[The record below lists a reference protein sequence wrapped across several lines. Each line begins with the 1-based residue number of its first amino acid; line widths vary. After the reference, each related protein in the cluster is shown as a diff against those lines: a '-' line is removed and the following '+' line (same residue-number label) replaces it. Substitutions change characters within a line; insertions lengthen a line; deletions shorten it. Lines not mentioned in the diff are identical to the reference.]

1 MPKLCNLLNILL
13 GCCAVA
19 VLLVA
24 IGVTAAVA
32 DTERDD
38 APSAAHTDTN
48 HVQHN
53 DHSEDDHPEGIHFED
68 DIVDENKGHDDDHEG
83 HEDEGLVEVTPE
95 AIDMAGITLAT
106 ADLGQIGHAI
116 NLPGEV
122 GFDEDRLVHLT
133 PRFGGIARE
142 IRFRVGD
149 YVNAGDTVA
158 VVESNESLN
167 AYAIIALISG
177 RVIDRHVTLG
187 EFVSAEHRIF
197 TIADLSKVW
206 VNLAVYPRDA
216 ERIKPGQ
223 QVSLKAIGSERTA
236 DGTIQYVTPI
246 LDATTRSIT
255 ARVVLPNPDNIWRP
269 GTFVQARV
277 STGLGDEGLIID
289 NNALQVL
296 DNEKTVFIPAGP
308 GRYRSVAV
316 TVGESD
322 GRFTRILSGLEA
334 GTKYVVAGAFE
345 LKAKIVTSSLG
356 GHAGHGH

>member
-1 MPKLCNLLNILL
+1 MLKQQNRFNTLL

-19 VLLVA
+19 LLLIAVGP
-24 IGVTAAVA
+24 IAAVA
-32 DTERDD
+32 DTEREDTT
-38 APSAAHTDTN
+38 SAAHIDTD
-48 HVQHN
+48 HVQLAAPDHADD
-53 DHSEDDHPEGIHFED
+53 DHSEGG
-68 DIVDENKGHDDDHEG
+68 IVDENEEHDENHEG
-83 HEDEGLVEVTPE
+83 HEDEGIIEVTPE
-95 AIDMAGITLAT
+95 AIDMAGIALAT
-106 ADLGQIGHAI
+106 VNRGQIGSAV

-149 YVNAGDTVA
+149 YVEAGDTVA
-158 VVESNESLN
+158 VVESNESLHT
-167 AYAIIALISG
+167 YAITALISG
-177 RVIDRHVTLG
+177 RIIDRHVTLG
-187 EFVSAEHRIF
+187 EFVSEEHSIY

-216 ERIKPGQ
+216 DRIKPGQ
-223 QVSLKAIGSERTA
+223 QVSIKAIGSENTA
-236 DGTIQYVTPI
+236 EGTIQYVTPV
-246 LDATTRSIT
+246 LDAATRSIT
-255 ARVVLPNPDNIWRP
+255 ARIVLSNPDNTWRP

-277 STGLGDEGLIID
+277 TTGLGDEGLVID

-296 DNEKTVFIPAGP
+296 DNEKIVFIPAGP
-308 GRYRSVAV
+308 GRYRSVGV

-322 GRFTRILSGLEA
+322 DRFTKILSGLEA
-334 GTKYVVAGAFE
+334 GTKYVVSGAFE